1 MSPYNDTFVSFLLIF
16 VLLTLSR
23 MPKKILNHGVG
34 RGIFVSVSDCGRH
47 IVKYSTE
54 SLGYCFKTDAF

>member
-23 MPKKILNHGVG
+23 MPKKILNHDVG
-34 RGIFVSVSDCGRH
+34 RGIFVSVPDCVRH
-47 IVKYSTE
+47 IVK
-54 SLGYCFKTDAF
+54 LNIVLKV